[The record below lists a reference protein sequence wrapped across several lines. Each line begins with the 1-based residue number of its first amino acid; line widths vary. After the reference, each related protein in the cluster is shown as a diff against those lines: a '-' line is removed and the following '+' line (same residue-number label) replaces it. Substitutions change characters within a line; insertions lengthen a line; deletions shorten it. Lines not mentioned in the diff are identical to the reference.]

1 LRQFS
6 SSLGGW
12 WFAEDLSVSGDW
24 ILRLEIETDI
34 AGTVFADGFERGD
47 SSCWQAP

>member
-1 LRQFS
+1 MRAGTATEHQPTR
-6 SSLGGW
+6 GR
-12 WFAEDLSVSGDW
+12 DTK
-24 ILRLEIETDI
+24 ILKREIETDI